1 MKKVVPIL
9 GIIGGAT
16 AIFWWGLLGWV
27 EFTGVKDKLDKERIS
42 NWSSKKYKVKDIKES
57 MNQKFYELEGYDKP
71 LMRSELLLLD

>member
-27 EFTGVKDKLDKERIS
+27 EFTGVKDKLDKEYQEEFS
-42 NWSSKKYKVKDIKES
+42 PQKVAEILRE
-57 MNQKFYELEGYDKP
+57 
-71 LMRSELLLLD
+71 

>member
-27 EFTGVKDKLDKERIS
+27 EFSGWSDKIGREKEEQLKIMIRDAVR
-42 NWSSKKYKVKDIKES
+42 N
-57 MNQKFYELEGYDKP
+57 
-71 LMRSELLLLD
+71 ELLETKTGGVVRAK

>member
-27 EFTGVKDKLDKERIS
+27 ESSGWSDKIGREKEEQLKIIIRDAVR
-42 NWSSKKYKVKDIKES
+42 N
-57 MNQKFYELEGYDKP
+57 
-71 LMRSELLLLD
+71 ELLETKTGGVVRAK